1 MNVDFALYAE
11 QEGNSVQ
18 VGNKINAVC
27 FSCLSSQASL
37 TSYTHNHPLS
47 RLVSGVRYYISK
59 SQAVSIKNA
68 IKWIRAVLYDFGVE
82 KVIPEQTVK
91 SIIKD
96 GFYIEGKNVTGP
108 MITGALSLMRCL
120 DEEPDI
126 VNTFCTLMDIEGMD
140 AITAIVFAHGM
151 STAKYYNRNT
161 YISRR
166 SPNNTNHTIYIG
178 RVSQDT
184 LKEAWDK
191 VWLQKNEVSVPW
203 VKDRAAR
210 GTFVF
215 FSPTGNKYVEV
226 DIFGNRNFG
235 KEEFKA
241 FLKEVIYPLRE
252 AHFAAK

>member
-1 MNVDFALYAE
+1 MSVDFSLYAE
-11 QEGNSVQ
+11 QDGKSVQ
-18 VGNKINAVC
+18 VGNKINSLC
-27 FSCLSSQASL
+27 FACLNSQNAI
-37 TSYTHNHPLS
+37 TDYTNGHPLS
-47 RLVSGVRYYISK
+47 NSVSGVRYYIDK
-59 SQAVSIKNA
+59 EATIPIKNA

-91 SIIKD
+91 SIIRD

-140 AITAIVFAHGM
+140 AITAIVIAHGM
-151 STAKYYNRNT
+151 STSRDYNRNT
-161 YISRR
+161 YIAHRN
-166 SPNNTNHTIYIG
+166 PNNTNHTIYVG
-178 RVSQDT
+178 KVSTDT

-203 VKDRAAR
+203 VKDRSAR

-215 FSPTGNKYVEV
+215 FSPVGNKYVEV
-226 DIFGNRNFG
+226 DIFGNKNFG
-235 KEEFKA
+235 KEAFKT